1 VEPAIVQ
8 GDETLGQELMM
19 RPTTQQ
25 TRLYLVVPAAPA
37 EGFAARL
44 EETLAAGDIAA
55 VLIGCGA
62 NEVAAEE
69 VAEPLVPIVQRAGA
83 AALIAEHTRIAGRL
97 KADGVHIGSG
107 LGDLREAVRSFRPKR
122 IVGAGGLSSRHAAM
136 EAGEADIDY
145 VFFGRPHGDT
155 HDEPH
160 PKALEL
166 AEWWSDVMQ
175 VPAVVMAGRSLDS
188 VATAAATGAAFV
200 ALHEAVWAHAGGP
213 AEAVRQAL
221 TRLASDGRR
230 AA

>member
-1 VEPAIVQ
+1 M
-8 GDETLGQELMM
+8 T
-19 RPTTQQ
+19 PTTQQ
-25 TRLYLVVPAAPA
+25 PRLYLVVPAAA
-37 EGFAARL
+37 TEGFAAQL
-44 EETLAAGDIAA
+44 ADALAAGGIAA

-62 NEVAAEE
+62 NEVATAE
-69 VAEPLVPIVQRAGA
+69 VAELLVPIVQRAGA
-83 AALIAEHTRIAGRL
+83 AALIAEHTRIASRL
-97 KADGVHIGSG
+97 KADGVHIGSS

-122 IVGAGGLSSRHAAM
+122 IVGAGGLHSRHAAM

-166 AEWWSDVMQ
+166 AEWWWEVMQ

-200 ALHEAVWAHAGGP
+200 ALHDAVWAHVGG
-213 AEAVRQAL
+213 AADAVRQAL
-221 TRLASDGRR
+221 ARLASDGRS